1 MKRTLVFIFGVLL
14 FASTQVIGQISDLTY
29 AAGEGQVN
37 TVAQLLK
44 SGTNPNALNQKGI
57 TPLHSAAEK
66 GHLKIVKLLVDQ
78 YGANVNFQIP
88 VNSSCCHGWTALM
101 IAAAEGHREVV
112 QYLLSKGANPN
123 LRNRHGRT
131 ALMFP
136 VNYRF
141 LAIAKL
147 LIDKGADPNAV
158 DEQGRG
164 MVIVA
169 TEKNYPDVLK
179 LLLAAGA
186 RPDVKTSDGKNAL
199 QVAEAQGFR
208 EIVQLLK
215 KP

>member
-1 MKRTLVFIFGVLL
+1 MKRTVVLIFGVLL
-14 FASTQVIGQISDLTY
+14 FSATQVVGQISDLTY
-29 AAGEGQVN
+29 AASEGQTK

-57 TPLHSAAEK
+57 TPLYSASEK
-66 GHLKIVKLLVDQ
+66 GHLQIVKMLVDQ

-88 VNSSCCHGWTALM
+88 VSSSCCHGWTALM
-101 IAAAEGHREVV
+101 IAAAEGHKDVV

-123 LRNRHGRT
+123 LRNQYGRT

-136 VNYRF
+136 VNYGY
-141 LAIAKL
+141 LEIAKL

-158 DEQGRG
+158 DENGRG

-169 TEKNYPDVLK
+169 TEKNHPGVLK
-179 LLLAAGA
+179 LLLTAGA
-186 RPDVKTSDGKNAL
+186 KADVKNSEGKTAL
-199 QVAEAQGFR
+199 QIAETRGHS
-208 EIVQLLK
+208 EIVQILK

>member
-1 MKRTLVFIFGVLL
+1 MKRANHWIFISLL
-14 FASTQVIGQISDLTY
+14 FFSATPASGQISDLTY
-29 AAGEGQVN
+29 AAGEGQIS

-44 SGTNPNALNQKGI
+44 SGTNPNDLNQKGV
-57 TPLHSAAEK
+57 TPLYSAAEK
-66 GHLKIVKLLVDQ
+66 GHLKIVKMLVDQ
-78 YGANVNFQIP
+78 YGANINFQLP
-88 VNSSCCHGWTALM
+88 VNSCCYNWTALM
-101 IAAAEGHREVV
+101 IAAAEGHKDVV

-123 LRNRHGRT
+123 LRNRYGRT

-136 VNYRF
+136 VNYRY

-158 DEQGRG
+158 DDKGRG

-169 TEKNYPDVLK
+169 AEKNYPDVLK

-186 RPDVKTSDGKNAL
+186 KPDVKSSDGKTAL
-199 QVAEAQGFR
+199 QIAEARGFS

-215 KP
+215 NP